1 MKSEFIT
8 ETLSKIEQSINSGLF
23 IDVEKS
29 KVELKDL
36 STTGDWKSLNET
48 ICAFLNTDGGIVVCG
63 VREKDKKYY
72 YKGFNRNNESK
83 LIDLQTIYFKDDND
97 VLVDVSDSILFDY
110 FDFDIDQAKV
120 NILNLNPNAKIIC
133 LSAKTGEG
141 MNEFI
146 QWIKENKNN

>member
-110 FDFDIDQAKV
+110 FDFDNGEVAVIAVYPLSDDKKFVKYNNEYYQRKLTQDRKISPG
-120 NILNLNPNAKIIC
+120 IL
-133 LSAKTGEG
+133 
-141 MNEFI
+141 
-146 QWIKENKNN
+146 